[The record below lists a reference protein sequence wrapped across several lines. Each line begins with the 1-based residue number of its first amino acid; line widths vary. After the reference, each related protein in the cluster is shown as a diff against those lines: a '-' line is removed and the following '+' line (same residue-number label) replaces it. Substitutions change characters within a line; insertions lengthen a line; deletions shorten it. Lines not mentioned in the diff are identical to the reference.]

1 MIILTTTTDTLQAV
15 LAGNVTTAQ
24 LQSIASYRDITTTSY
39 TPGRHLTTTNN
50 TSDSNI
56 VTSPAASTQRVV
68 DYVSIYNSDTANA
81 TVTIKYDANGSE
93 YILFKTTLG
102 VTERLEYTN
111 EKGWQ
116 VYTSTGAIKT
126 SLNQGNNVIT
136 SGLSAAVLASNVTN
150 NNAVANTIATV
161 TGLGFPVVSGN
172 TYYFKFI
179 IWYTAAATTTGS
191 RWSIN
196 GPTNSLLGYRQSWTL
211 GAAGTSGTDVFTDNS
226 GTTYDSPSAANASS
240 ATQTSGQANIAIIEG
255 LITVTANGTVDA
267 RFASEVANSA
277 IVAKAGSVVYYQ
289 QVL

>member
-15 LAGNVTTAQ
+15 LAGNVTTTQ

-39 TPGRHLTTTNN
+39 IPGRHLTTTNN

-81 TVTIKYDANGSE
+81 TITIKYDDNGSE

-136 SGLSAAVLASNVTN
+136 SGLSAAVLASDVTN
-150 NNAVANTIATV
+150 NNPVADTIETV
-161 TGLGFPVVSGN
+161 TGLEFPVVSGN

-179 IWYTAAATTTGS
+179 IWYTAGGTTTGS
-191 RWSIN
+191 RWSID
-196 GPTNSLLGYRQSWTL
+196 GPTNSLLGYRQSWAL
-211 GAAGTSGTDVFTDNS
+211 GVARTSGTDVFTDNS

-240 ATQTSGQANIAIIEG
+240 ATKIPGEANIAIIEG
-255 LITVTANGTVDA
+255 LITVTADGTVNA
-267 RFASEVANSA
+267 SFASEVANSA

-289 QVL
+289 QVR